1 VHRYAVP
8 DRTKIRLLD
17 LRRASFGMQLTAAP
31 NAFSDSRE
39 RGVATA
45 LQQQG

>member
-1 VHRYAVP
+1 VQPYDVP
-8 DRTKIRLLD
+8 ERTKTRLLD

-39 RGVATA
+39 RGVTGA